1 MTLDQILIA
10 GGAVLTTWI
19 FNNVRLREG
28 VTDWFVKLIGREK
41 YEIKDHTVIPTL
53 KALKF
58 ESKLT
63 EYDNKLKTE
72 LFQFYIE
79 VVLNTMNELVEK
91 ILADETKLSLEDTK
105 KLIKNTMYDKL
116 LYINTELD
124 TKIKMPDVLQTKFD
138 RFTNYLNMQHTYA
151 IENALQAT
159 SKKILLIQVFDAIET
174 NSRWFLFY
182 NTEMFDNFNGH
193 FDTITRRDVFKLR

>member
-1 MTLDQILIA
+1 MTLDQVLIA
-10 GGAVLTTWI
+10 AGAVLTTWI
-19 FNNVRLREG
+19 FNNTRLREG
-28 VTDWFVKLIGREK
+28 VTDSALRFLGRDK
-41 YEIKDHTVIPTL
+41 FDIKNHTVTETL

-58 ESKLT
+58 ECKLT
-63 EYDNKLKTE
+63 DYDNKLKTE
-72 LFQFYIE
+72 LFHFYIE
-79 VVLNTMNELVEK
+79 VVLNTMNELIEN
-91 ILADETKLSLEDTK
+91 ILKEESKLSLEDTK

-193 FDTITRRDVFKLR
+193 FDSISRKDIFKIR

>member
-10 GGAVLTTWI
+10 AGAVLTTWVV
-19 FNNVRLREG
+19 NNSKLREG
-28 VTDWFVKLIGREK
+28 VTDWFLKFIGRDK
-41 YEIKDHTVIPTL
+41 FNIKDHSVTETL

-72 LFQFYIE
+72 LFHFYIE
-79 VVLNTMNELVEK
+79 VVFNTMGDLVTK
-91 ILADETKLSLEDTK
+91 ILDEESKLSLEDTK
-105 KLIKNTMYDKL
+105 KVIKNTMYDKL

-124 TKIKMPDVLQTKFD
+124 TKIKMPDGLQTKFD

-159 SKKILLIQVFDAIET
+159 TKKILLIQVLDAIET

-193 FDTITRRDVFKLR
+193 FDSLTRKDVFKIR